1 MVAPGHDGALLC
13 LLSPTPC
20 VLLWLLLLTL
30 QLFFYTWHNPLS
42 PASQV
47 CSSCVIGFTSSLK
60 YCLGPPLFAWRN
72 LVSGTVDGQN
82 PAPPHHFTLEG
93 SHSNPRA
100 PSFNVGVT
108 PLRRW
113 CRILDLQLVFV
124 FSLWWPQCWRDPSEE
139 VVQDFG
145 PSTCFCF
152 LTVVA
157 PSDGAGFW
165 TFNLFLFSHCGGV
178 TPLRRWCRILDL
190 QLVFVFSLWW
200 PQC

>member
-72 LVSGTVDGQN
+72 LVSGTVSFHYYNLVSVILLYQACCVSFLRLLAGYCHFFA
-82 PAPPHHFTLEG
+82 APF
-93 SHSNPRA
+93 
-100 PSFNVGVT
+100 VVCY
-108 PLRRW
+108 PL
-113 CRILDLQLVFV
+113 LVFTI
-124 FSLWWPQCWRDPSEE
+124 L
-139 VVQDFG
+139 
-145 PSTCFCF
+145 
-152 LTVVA
+152 A
-157 PSDGAGFW
+157 
-165 TFNLFLFSHCGGV
+165 V
-178 TPLRRWCRILDL
+178 T
-190 QLVFVFSLWW
+190 
-200 PQC
+200 

>member
-82 PAPPHHFTLEG
+82 PAPPHHFTL
-93 SHSNPRA
+93 
-100 PSFNVGVT
+100 
-108 PLRRW
+108 
-113 CRILDLQLVFV
+113 
-124 FSLWWPQCWRDPSEE
+124 
-139 VVQDFG
+139 DFG
-145 PSTCFCF
+145 PSNVPPHSM
-152 LTVVA
+152 LA
-157 PSDGAGFW
+157 
-165 TFNLFLFSHCGGV
+165 
-178 TPLRRWCRILDL
+178 
-190 QLVFVFSLWW
+190 
-200 PQC
+200 

>member
-1 MVAPGHDGALLC
+1 MAIPTVFTGLWCAGTVWSTVGALSGLCGALCRHVVPGCVVRAGVKAMVAPGHDGALLC

-60 YCLGPPLFAWRN
+60 YCVGPPLFAWRN

-124 FSLWWPQCWRDPSEE
+124 FSLWWPQC
-139 VVQDFG
+139 
-145 PSTCFCF
+145 
-152 LTVVA
+152 
-157 PSDGAGFW
+157 
-165 TFNLFLFSHCGGV
+165 
-178 TPLRRWCRILDL
+178 
-190 QLVFVFSLWW
+190 
-200 PQC
+200 

>member
-1 MVAPGHDGALLC
+1 MAIPTVFTGFWCAGTVWSTVGALSGHCGALCRHVVPGCVVCAGVKAMVAPGHDGALLC

-157 PSDGAGFW
+157 
-165 TFNLFLFSHCGGV
+165 
-178 TPLRRWCRILDL
+178 
-190 QLVFVFSLWW
+190 
-200 PQC
+200 